1 MVLQLFHI
9 PECGEELAVG
19 GEQNMYGW
27 KTKGR
32 FGSDFSMARALL
44 GSVVLIIGSLF
55 FFNAFLQYF
64 LRSPHFLTL

>member
-32 FGSDFSMARALL
+32 FGSDFSMARAWL

-55 FFNAFLQYF
+55 FLMLFYNTFSDLPTF
-64 LRSPHFLTL
+64 

>member
-55 FFNAFLQYF
+55 FLMLFYNTFSDLPTF
-64 LRSPHFLTL
+64 

>member
-9 PECGEELAVG
+9 PECGEELAAG
-19 GEQNMYGW
+19 GEQNVYGW

-32 FGSDFSMARALL
+32 FGSDFSMARAWL

-55 FFNAFLQYF
+55 FLMLFYNTFSDLPTF
-64 LRSPHFLTL
+64 